1 MKVFF
6 TKYLYTNFIFDNDC
20 LLMEFCVFH
29 FQVTI
34 NIQLTGNVVY
44 VVANPTWHNIR
55 VQGGYFYGLRFSP
68 ESDGVK
74 FSVIVQNT
82 VQSLQG
88 NHH

>member
-1 MKVFF
+1 M
-6 TKYLYTNFIFDNDC
+6 
-20 LLMEFCVFH
+20 FH

-34 NIQLTGNVVY
+34 NIQLTGTVGY
-44 VVANPTWHNIR
+44 VVASPTWHNIR
-55 VQGGYFYGLRFSP
+55 VQGGYFYALRFSP